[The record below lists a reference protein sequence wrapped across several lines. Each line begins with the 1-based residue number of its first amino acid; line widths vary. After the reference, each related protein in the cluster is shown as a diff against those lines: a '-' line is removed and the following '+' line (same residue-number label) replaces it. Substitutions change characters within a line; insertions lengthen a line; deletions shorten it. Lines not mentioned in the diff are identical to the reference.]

1 MPKKTPLILIDPCGG
16 PASDKDFSL
25 NQVVAVQTSCEDEGE
40 YERKR
45 KASRHNSILN
55 PRSRVLNRIV
65 LHSREGHSR
74 IVKEKGN
81 SLV

>member
-25 NQVVAVQTSCEDEGE
+25 NQAAAVQTSREEEGE

-45 KASRHNSILN
+45 KASRRNSISN
-55 PRSRVLNRIV
+55 PRSPGFK
-65 LHSREGHSR
+65 S
-74 IVKEKGN
+74 N
-81 SLV
+81 SAA